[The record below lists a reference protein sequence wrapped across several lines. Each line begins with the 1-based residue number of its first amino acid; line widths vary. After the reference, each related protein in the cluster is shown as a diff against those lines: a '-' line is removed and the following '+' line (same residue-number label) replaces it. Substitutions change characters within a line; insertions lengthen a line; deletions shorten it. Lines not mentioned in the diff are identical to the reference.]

1 MMQMR
6 FPVAT
11 ASIITLNAVIFAIGL
26 LSGSQTQII
35 QNYGF
40 IPNDL
45 FYVKSNAN
53 DDGGNNNNNNPTA
66 DNTQQNPLSSSLP
79 PLQSS
84 SELPQSSS
92 LSSLLAESLTRL
104 FTSMFIHANIAHI
117 AFNLFALAYLGGYAE
132 RAIGVAR
139 YVLVYLISGIVAAL
153 FHGIIASYILHN
165 GDVVLIGASGAIS
178 GVLGIAA
185 AAGNYRAYYWLVIQ
199 IVFAVIGSVSALP
212 IAFSAHVGG
221 FIAGVLMT
229 KVLVKLEQTKRRRSR
244 YFLQS

>member
-26 LSGSQTQII
+26 LSGSQTQTI

-53 DDGGNNNNNNPTA
+53 DDGGNNNNNPAA
-66 DNTQQNPLSSSLP
+66 DNSQQNPLSSSLP

-92 LSSLLAESLTRL
+92 
-104 FTSMFIHANIAHI
+104 
-117 AFNLFALAYLGGYAE
+117 
-132 RAIGVAR
+132 
-139 YVLVYLISGIVAAL
+139 
-153 FHGIIASYILHN
+153 SYWPN
-165 GDVVLIGASGAIS
+165 
-178 GVLGIAA
+178 
-185 AAGNYRAYYWLVIQ
+185 
-199 IVFAVIGSVSALP
+199 P
-212 IAFSAHVGG
+212 
-221 FIAGVLMT
+221 
-229 KVLVKLEQTKRRRSR
+229 
-244 YFLQS
+244 

>member
-1 MMQMR
+1 MMQIKH

-11 ASIITLNAVIFAIGL
+11 ASIIILNAVIFVIGL

-40 IPNDL
+40 IPNHL
-45 FYVKSNAN
+45 FYVSNAN
-53 DDGGNNNNNNPTA
+53 DDGNNNNNNPA
-66 DNTQQNPLSSSLP
+66 DSAQQNPLSSLQ

-84 SELPQSSS
+84 EPQSSPSPS
-92 LSSLLAESLTRL
+92 LPESMTRL

-117 AFNLFALAYLGGYAE
+117 AFNLFALVYLGGYAE
-132 RAIGVAR
+132 RAIGVPR

-153 FHGIIASYILHN
+153 FHGVVASYILHN
-165 GDVVLIGASGAIS
+165 GYVVLIGASGAIS
-178 GVLGIAA
+178 GILGVAA
-185 AAGNYRAYYWLVIQ
+185 AAGNSRAYYWLVIQ

-212 IAFSAHVGG
+212 IAFTAHVGG

-229 KVLVKLEQTKRRRSR
+229 KVLVKLEQTKRKKSR
-244 YFLQS
+244 YFLQP

>member
-1 MMQMR
+1 MMQIKR

-26 LSGSQTQII
+26 LSDSQTQII

-45 FYVKSNAN
+45 FYAGNAN
-53 DDGGNNNNNNPTA
+53 DDRNNNPA
-66 DNTQQNPLSSSLP
+66 DSAQQNPLSSSLP
-79 PLQSS
+79 LQSS
-84 SELPQSSS
+84 ESQSSS
-92 LSSLLAESLTRL
+92 PSLPESLTRL

-117 AFNLFALAYLGGYAE
+117 AFNLFALVYLGGYAE
-132 RAIGVAR
+132 RAIGVPR

-165 GDVVLIGASGAIS
+165 GDVVLVGASGAIS

-185 AAGNYRAYYWLVIQ
+185 AAGNSRAYYWLVLQ

-212 IAFSAHVGG
+212 IAFTAHVGG

-229 KVLVKLEQTKRRRSR
+229 KVLVKLEQTKRKKSR
-244 YFLQS
+244 YFLQP

>member
-1 MMQMR
+1 MMQIKR
-6 FPVAT
+6 FPLAT

-40 IPNDL
+40 IPNQL
-45 FYVKSNAN
+45 FYASNAN
-53 DDGGNNNNNNPTA
+53 DVGNNNNPVDSA
-66 DNTQQNPLSSSLP
+66 QQNPLSSSLP
-79 PLQSS
+79 LQSS
-84 SELPQSSS
+84 EPQSSS
-92 LSSLLAESLTRL
+92 LPESLTRL

-117 AFNLFALAYLGGYAE
+117 AFNLFALVYLGGYAE
-132 RAIGVAR
+132 RAIGVPR

-185 AAGNYRAYYWLVIQ
+185 AAGNSRAYYWLVIQ

-212 IAFSAHVGG
+212 IAFTAHVGG

-229 KVLVKLEQTKRRRSR
+229 KVLVKLEQTKRKKSR
-244 YFLQS
+244 YFLQP

>member
-11 ASIITLNAVIFAIGL
+11 ASIITLNAVIFALGL

-45 FYVKSNAN
+45 FYVRSNAN
-53 DDGGNNNNNNPTA
+53 DDGGNNNNNPTA
-66 DNTQQNPLSSSLP
+66 DNTQQNPLSSLP

-104 FTSMFIHANIAHI
+104 FTSMFIHANISHI

-132 RAIGVAR
+132 RAIGVPR

>member
-1 MMQMR
+1 MQIKR

-40 IPNDL
+40 IPNHL
-45 FYVKSNAN
+45 FYVSNAN
-53 DDGGNNNNNNPTA
+53 DDGNNNNNPA
-66 DNTQQNPLSSSLP
+66 DRAQQNPLSSLL

-84 SELPQSSS
+84 EPQSSS
-92 LSSLLAESLTRL
+92 SPPPSLPESLTRL

-117 AFNLFALAYLGGYAE
+117 AFNLFALVYLGGYAE
-132 RAIGVAR
+132 RAIGVPR

-165 GDVVLIGASGAIS
+165 GYVVLIGASGAIS
-178 GVLGIAA
+178 GILGVAA
-185 AAGNYRAYYWLVIQ
+185 AAGNSRAYYWLVIQ

-212 IAFSAHVGG
+212 IAFTAHVGG

-229 KVLVKLEQTKRRRSR
+229 KVLVKLEQTKRKKSR
-244 YFLQS
+244 YFLQP

>member
-1 MMQMR
+1 MMMQIKR

-40 IPNDL
+40 IPNHL
-45 FYVKSNAN
+45 FYVGSAN
-53 DDGGNNNNNNPTA
+53 DDGNNNNPA
-66 DNTQQNPLSSSLP
+66 DRAQQNPLSSPL

-84 SELPQSSS
+84 EPQSSS
-92 LSSLLAESLTRL
+92 SPSLPKSLTRL

-117 AFNLFALAYLGGYAE
+117 AFNLFALVYLGGYAE
-132 RAIGVAR
+132 RAIGVSR

-153 FHGIIASYILHN
+153 FHGIVASYILHN
-165 GDVVLIGASGAIS
+165 GAVVLIGASGAIS
-178 GVLGIAA
+178 GILGVAA
-185 AAGNYRAYYWLVIQ
+185 AAGNSRAYYWLVIQ

-212 IAFSAHVGG
+212 IAFTAHVGG
-221 FIAGVLMT
+221 FIAGVLIT
-229 KVLVKLEQTKRRRSR
+229 KELVKLEQTKRKKSR
-244 YFLQS
+244 YFLQP

>member
-1 MMQMR
+1 MMMQIKH
-6 FPVAT
+6 FPIAT
-11 ASIITLNAVIFAIGL
+11 VSIITLNAVIFAIGL
-26 LSGSQTQII
+26 LSGSQTRII

-40 IPNDL
+40 IPNHL
-45 FYVKSNAN
+45 FYVTNNAN
-53 DDGGNNNNNNPTA
+53 DDGNNNNPA
-66 DNTQQNPLSSSLP
+66 ESAQQNPLSSSPSLP

-84 SELPQSSS
+84 SEPSQSSS
-92 LSSLLAESLTRL
+92 SLLPESLTRL
-104 FTSMFIHANIAHI
+104 FTSMFIHASIAHI

-132 RAIGVAR
+132 RSIGVPR

-165 GDVVLIGASGAIS
+165 GDVILIGASGAIS

-185 AAGNYRAYYWLVIQ
+185 AAGNYRAYYWLMIQ

-212 IAFSAHVGG
+212 IAFTAHVGG

-229 KVLVKLEQTKRRRSR
+229 KALVRLEQIKRRKSR
-244 YFLQS
+244 YFLQP

>member
-26 LSGSQTQII
+26 LSGSQTQTI

-53 DDGGNNNNNNPTA
+53 DDGGNNNNNPAA
-66 DNTQQNPLSSSLP
+66 DNSQQNPLSSSLP

-84 SELPQSSS
+84 SELPQS
-92 LSSLLAESLTRL
+92 SSLLAESLTRL

-229 KVLVKLEQTKRRRSR
+229 KVLVKLEQTKRRRR

>member
-1 MMQMR
+1 MMQIKR

-11 ASIITLNAVIFAIGL
+11 ASIIALNAVIFAIGL

-45 FYVKSNAN
+45 FYVGNAN
-53 DDGGNNNNNNPTA
+53 DDGNNNNPA
-66 DNTQQNPLSSSLP
+66 DSDQQNPLSSPL

-84 SELPQSSS
+84 EPQSSP
-92 LSSLLAESLTRL
+92 SSPAESLTRL

-117 AFNLFALAYLGGYAE
+117 AFNLIALVYLGGYAE
-132 RAIGVAR
+132 RAIGVPR

-178 GVLGIAA
+178 GVLGVAA
-185 AAGNYRAYYWLVIQ
+185 AAGNSRAYYWLVLQ

-212 IAFSAHVGG
+212 IAFTAHVGG

-229 KVLVKLEQTKRRRSR
+229 KVLVKLEQTKRKSR
-244 YFLQS
+244 YFLQP

>member
-1 MMQMR
+1 MMMQIKR

-40 IPNDL
+40 IPNHL
-45 FYVKSNAN
+45 FYVSNAN
-53 DDGGNNNNNNPTA
+53 DDGNNNNNPA
-66 DNTQQNPLSSSLP
+66 DRAQQNPLSSLL

-84 SELPQSSS
+84 EPQSSS
-92 LSSLLAESLTRL
+92 PLPSLPESLTRL

-117 AFNLFALAYLGGYAE
+117 AFNLFALVYLGGYAE
-132 RAIGVAR
+132 RAIGVPR

-165 GDVVLIGASGAIS
+165 GYVVLIGASGAIS
-178 GVLGIAA
+178 GILGVAA
-185 AAGNYRAYYWLVIQ
+185 AAGNSRAYYWLVLQ
-199 IVFAVIGSVSALP
+199 IAFAVISSISAIP
-212 IAFSAHVGG
+212 IAFTAHVGG

-229 KVLVKLEQTKRRRSR
+229 KVLVKLEQTKRKKSR
-244 YFLQS
+244 YFLQP

>member
-1 MMQMR
+1 MQMR

-11 ASIITLNAVIFAIGL
+11 ASIITLNAVIFALGL

-45 FYVKSNAN
+45 FYVRSNAN
-53 DDGGNNNNNNPTA
+53 DDGGNNNNNNPAA

>member
-1 MMQMR
+1 MMMQIKR

-40 IPNDL
+40 IPNHL
-45 FYVKSNAN
+45 FYMSSAN
-53 DDGGNNNNNNPTA
+53 NDGNNNNNPA
-66 DNTQQNPLSSSLP
+66 DSAQQNPLSSLL

-84 SELPQSSS
+84 ESESSS
-92 LSSLLAESLTRL
+92 PSLPESLTRL

-117 AFNLFALAYLGGYAE
+117 AFNLFALVYLGGYAE
-132 RAIGVAR
+132 RAIGVPR

-165 GDVVLIGASGAIS
+165 GYVVLIGASGAIS
-178 GVLGIAA
+178 GILGVAA
-185 AAGNYRAYYWLVIQ
+185 AAGNSRAYYWLVLQ

-212 IAFSAHVGG
+212 IAFTAHVGG

-229 KVLVKLEQTKRRRSR
+229 KVLVKLEQTKRKKSR
-244 YFLQS
+244 YFLQP

>member
-1 MMQMR
+1 MMQIKR

-45 FYVKSNAN
+45 FYVGNAN
-53 DDGGNNNNNNPTA
+53 DDGNNNNPA
-66 DNTQQNPLSSSLP
+66 DSAQQNPLSSPL

-84 SELPQSSS
+84 EPQSSS
-92 LSSLLAESLTRL
+92 AESLIRL

-117 AFNLFALAYLGGYAE
+117 AFNLFALVYLGGYAE
-132 RAIGVAR
+132 RAIGVPR

-178 GVLGIAA
+178 GILGVAA
-185 AAGNYRAYYWLVIQ
+185 AAGNSKAYYWLVLQ

-212 IAFSAHVGG
+212 IAFTAHVGG

-229 KVLVKLEQTKRRRSR
+229 KVLVKLEQTNRKSR
-244 YFLQS
+244 YFLQP

>member
-11 ASIITLNAVIFAIGL
+11 ASIITLNAVIFALGL

-53 DDGGNNNNNNPTA
+53 DDGGNNNNNPAA

>member
-1 MMQMR
+1 MMQIKR

-26 LSGSQTQII
+26 LSDSQTQII

-40 IPNDL
+40 IPNHL
-45 FYVKSNAN
+45 FYADNTN
-53 DDGGNNNNNNPTA
+53 DDGNNNNPA
-66 DNTQQNPLSSSLP
+66 DSAQQNPLSSSLP
-79 PLQSS
+79 LQSS
-84 SELPQSSS
+84 EPQSSS
-92 LSSLLAESLTRL
+92 PQPSLPESLTRL

-117 AFNLFALAYLGGYAE
+117 VFNLFALVYLGGYAE
-132 RAIGVAR
+132 RAIGVPR

-165 GDVVLIGASGAIS
+165 GDIVLVGASGAIS

-185 AAGNYRAYYWLVIQ
+185 AAGNSRAYYWLVLQ

-212 IAFSAHVGG
+212 IAFTAHVGG
-221 FIAGVLMT
+221 FIAGVLLT
-229 KVLVKLEQTKRRRSR
+229 KVLVKLEQTKRKKSR
-244 YFLQS
+244 YFLQP

>member
-1 MMQMR
+1 MMQIKR
-6 FPVAT
+6 FPLAT

-40 IPNDL
+40 IPNQL
-45 FYVKSNAN
+45 FYASNAN
-53 DDGGNNNNNNPTA
+53 DVGNNNNPVDSA
-66 DNTQQNPLSSSLP
+66 QQNPLSSSLP
-79 PLQSS
+79 LQSS
-84 SELPQSSS
+84 EPQSSS
-92 LSSLLAESLTRL
+92 LPESLTRL

-117 AFNLFALAYLGGYAE
+117 AFNLFALVYLGGYAE
-132 RAIGVAR
+132 RAIGVSR

-185 AAGNYRAYYWLVIQ
+185 AAGNSRAYYWLVIQ

-212 IAFSAHVGG
+212 IAFTAHVGG

-229 KVLVKLEQTKRRRSR
+229 KVLVKLEQTKRKSR
-244 YFLQS
+244 YFLQP